1 MFAADPHGRLRLDKW
16 LWAARFF
23 KTRSLAAAA
32 VDGGKVKV
40 NELPAK
46 AAKEIKAGDQLD
58 LTVAD
63 SHWQIIVVAVHDQR
77 RPATEARL
85 LYQETPASAARRQ
98 REKEQHSLAPTPGAD
113 LRGRPTKRDRRL
125 IHRFGEE

>member
-1 MFAADPHGRLRLDKW
+1 MFAADPNGRLRLDKW

-32 VDGGKVKV
+32 VDGGKIKV

-46 AAKEIKAGDQLD
+46 AAKEIKAGDRLD
-58 LTVAD
+58 VNVGD
-63 SHWQIIVVAVHDQR
+63 SRWQITVVAVHDQR
-77 RPATEARL
+77 RPAAEARL
-85 LYQETPASAARRQ
+85 LYQESPESAARRQ
-98 REKEQHSLAPTPGAD
+98 REKEEKTLAPSPGAD